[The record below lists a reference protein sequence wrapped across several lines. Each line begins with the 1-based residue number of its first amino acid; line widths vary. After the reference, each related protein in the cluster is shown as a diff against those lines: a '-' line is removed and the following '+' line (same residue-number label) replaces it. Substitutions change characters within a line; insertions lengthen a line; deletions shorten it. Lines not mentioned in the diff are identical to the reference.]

1 MSLHIKVCYDGDEP
15 RGRFFLMQ
23 LIEIREKYPFDL
35 HAGRHSG
42 TETTVKASELY
53 GKKVLRV

>member
-1 MSLHIKVCYDGDEP
+1 MP
-15 RGRFFLMQ
+15 RKLRKWYKG
-23 LIEIREKYPFDL
+23 EYPFDL

-53 GKKVLRV
+53 GKNVLRV